1 MVSRRR
7 ILPVLLVVLLVLA
20 VSFVAAVTV
29 VDFHAMESATTAD
42 ASVGT
47 SRANDA
53 VAPTDEPLSLVI
65 VGEGPVADRLGEALE
80 SSLSQPWESV
90 ERVDSVANVSG
101 DGPVLV
107 VGVTSTDISYN
118 PITPSARVRADFGF
132 VGAGNATL
140 AKQFAL
146 GERPVVLTNETPY
159 VVQGQVTIEDRSRGL
174 VSIPGY
180 HAHVTDR
187 LATKLGSSIS
197 SAPGMQST
205 G

>member
-1 MVSRRR
+1 MVPRRR
-7 ILPVLLVVLLVLA
+7 LLLAALLLLVALVG
-20 VSFVAAVTV
+20 VSFVFVE
-29 VDFHAMESATTAD
+29 FHALKSETTAD
-42 ASVGT
+42 ATVGT

-53 VAPTDEPLSLVI
+53 VAPTEEPLTLVI

-80 SSLSQPWESV
+80 SSLSPTWETV
-90 ERVDSVANVSG
+90 ERVDSVADASG

-132 VGAGNATL
+132 VGSGNATL

-159 VVQGQVTIEDRSRGL
+159 VVQGQVTIEDRSQGL

-197 SAPGMQST
+197 SAPGMHPA